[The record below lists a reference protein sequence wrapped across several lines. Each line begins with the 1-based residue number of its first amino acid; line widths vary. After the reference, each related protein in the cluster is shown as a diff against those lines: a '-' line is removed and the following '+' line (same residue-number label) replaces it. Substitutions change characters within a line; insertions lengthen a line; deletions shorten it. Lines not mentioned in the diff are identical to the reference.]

1 MDFKIRAS
9 YPNYYMM
16 HLFANCDGDI
26 SENIFA
32 VENRPA
38 GNKPG
43 TVIYRLDGDEAEHEI
58 APRWYDIYYMLSSDD
73 KRQSEHFL
81 RLLIKERDG
90 DESVGDELKNL
101 RNQLHDKIKKYVD
114 DNPLHDDIHI
124 VTTLSD
130 PDLHSEQIVSNK
142 GKMLLALTKECYA
155 VPDFCILTSK
165 AFCLENQEELLH
177 KAIRNLEIMTQSKL
191 GDDKNPL
198 VFAMRSAMPQY
209 IPGLMPTLLNIGM
222 NRTAHKALVR
232 KHGANMANRIYI
244 NNLGNMFDMLGI
256 IDKSA
261 VDENNLSCEEQN
273 ERIAW
278 MESQVVEHENG
289 DSRLLDD
296 CFYQVLRFTYYVRDF
311 YLNNK
316 QLVMTFM
323 RGKQAYPSLILHKMV
338 WTIGND
344 SSCPGVLYSRH
355 SNTGIGRQIETYPDI
370 FGEEIMTGNISA
382 TNWSYIDRK
391 DIKEL
396 FPAVYHF
403 DPLLENLERKFKSP
417 VTIEFGIETIPG
429 KASLFAVL
437 QLNKSELTG
446 RAALMSSI
454 EMLLNR
460 KISEMTFDDYK
471 TLKNNDFI
479 DNEHPSIIEKKDII
493 ELIRPYHLRQLFS
506 DTIDDKAFK
515 DLTFFC
521 KGVNVLPRTATT
533 AKICFSSAEATE
545 MKKKGYPVCI
555 CKQRFTP
562 EDTITLNEVDAIMS
576 LTPAAIHVVTACRGY
591 GIPAF
596 LNLSNF
602 GTTLENNTLRNS
614 EGKALKT
621 GDWITL
627 SSKRKTIYEGRATF
641 KPARFRKYLNNEPV
655 ELNADDSKVFAE
667 LKLAYATYQ
676 DIINSSH
683 VNFITDI
690 NSLARLISYDLN
702 ANPQKASDV
711 VNTWYSINP
720 ELYQNQVLD
729 SKMGSHLEQS
739 RVFEFLEC
747 EKKVDFFKSIIH
759 KCKKMNI
766 SGLDAGSFMLGR
778 FVAKPLP
785 KAFWET
791 FNAEEIAFILNEYVL
806 YEKYLAVLQ
815 EVGETK
821 LMRAH
826 KQIISRD
833 LQEIELNNITSDTF
847 IPLMMTETNW
857 DEVEI
862 QANRLNNKQD
872 NTLYI
877 IRNLSKP
884 IELAFD
890 MSRPWVKKKVEELS
904 RL

>member
-1 MDFKIRAS
+1 MEFKIRAS

-16 HLFANCDGDI
+16 HLFASCEGDI
-26 SENIFA
+26 SDNIFA
-32 VENRPA
+32 VENKPE

-43 TVIYRLDGDEAEHEI
+43 TVIYRFDNDDENHEI
-58 APRWYDIYYMLSSDD
+58 APRWYDIYYLLSSED
-73 KRQSEHFL
+73 KTQSEHFL

-90 DESVGDELKNL
+90 DESVKEELKNL
-101 RNQLHDKIKKYVD
+101 RNQLLEKIRKYVK
-114 DNPLHDDIHI
+114 DNPLFDDIHV

-165 AFCLENQEELLH
+165 SFCRENQEDLLR

-222 NRTAHKALVR
+222 NRTAHKALV
-232 KHGANMANRIYI
+232 KKYGPNMANRIYL

-256 IDKSA
+256 SDKSA
-261 VDENNLSCEEQN
+261 VDENSLSREEQN
-273 ERIAW
+273 ARIEW
-278 MESQVVEHENG
+278 MESKIIGHENG

-296 CFYQVLRFTYYVRDF
+296 CFYQVLKFTNYVRSF
-311 YLNNK
+311 YSNNK

-344 SSCPGVLYSRH
+344 SSCPGVLYSRD
-355 SNTGIGRQIETYPDI
+355 SNTGNGRQIETYPDI

-382 TNWSYIDRK
+382 RNWRYIDRK

-446 RAALMSSI
+446 RAAMMSSI
-454 EMLLNR
+454 EMFLNR
-460 KISEMTFDDYK
+460 KISEMTIDDYNS
-471 TLKNNDFI
+471 LKNNDFI
-479 DNEHPSIIEKKDII
+479 DSNHHQIIEKKDII

-506 DTIDDKAFK
+506 DTIDDKAFSEM
-515 DLTFFC
+515 TFFG

-533 AKICFSSAEATE
+533 AKICFSTTEATLLKE
-545 MKKKGYPVCI
+545 EGFPVCI

-576 LTPAAIHVVTACRGY
+576 ITPAAIHVVTACRGY

-596 LNLSNF
+596 LNLGNF
-602 GTTLENNTLRNS
+602 GMKLENNKLINAD
-614 EGKALKT
+614 GKELKS

-627 SSKRKTIYEGRATF
+627 SSKRKTIYEGHATF
-641 KPARFRKYLNNEPV
+641 KPARFRKFLNGEDV
-655 ELNADDSKVFAE
+655 KLNAEDSLVFNE
-667 LKLAYATYQ
+667 LKLAYTIYQ

-690 NSLARLISYDLN
+690 DSLARLISYDLN
-702 ANPQKASDV
+702 TNPQKSRDV
-711 VNTWYSINP
+711 VNTWYNLNP
-720 ELYQNQVLD
+720 ERYQKQVLE

-739 RVFEFLEC
+739 RVFEFLDC
-747 EKKVDFFKSIIH
+747 EKKVDFFKSIIQ
-759 KCKKMNI
+759 KCKKLNI

-778 FVAKPLP
+778 FIAKPLP
-785 KAFWET
+785 KTFWET
-791 FNAEEIAFILNEYVL
+791 FTPDEIAFMLNEYVL

-826 KQIISRD
+826 KQIISRN
-833 LQEIELNNITSDTF
+833 LKEIVLHNMTLYTF
-847 IPLMMTETNW
+847 VPLINTETNW
-857 DEVEI
+857 DAVEI
-862 QANRLNNKQD
+862 EVNKLNNRQD

-877 IRNLSKP
+877 VRSLSKP
-884 IELAFD
+884 VDEIFD
-890 MSRPWVKKKVEELS
+890 LSQPWVRSKVEELAT
-904 RL
+904 L

>member
-1 MDFKIRAS
+1 MEFRIRAS

-16 HLFANCDGDI
+16 HLFASCEGDI
-26 SENIFA
+26 SENVFA
-32 VENRPA
+32 VENKPE

-43 TVIYRLDGDEAEHEI
+43 TVIYRMNGDSEYNEI
-58 APRWYDIYYMLSSDD
+58 APRWYDIFYLLSSDD
-73 KRQSEHFL
+73 KEQSEHFL

-90 DESVGDELKNL
+90 DKSVEPELKNL

-114 DNPLHDDIHI
+114 DNPLHDDIHV

-165 AFCLENQEELLH
+165 SFPRENQEELLRE
-177 KAIRNLEIMTQSKL
+177 AIRNLEIMTQSKL
-191 GDDKNPL
+191 GGDKDPL

-222 NRTAHKALVR
+222 NRTAHKALV
-232 KHGANMANRIYI
+232 KKYGHNMANRIYL

-256 IDKSA
+256 IEKNA
-261 VDENNLSCEEQN
+261 VDENKLSIKEQN

-278 MESQVVEHENG
+278 MESQVIEHENG

-296 CFYQVLRFTYYVRDF
+296 CFHQVLRFTYFVREF

-316 QLVMTFM
+316 QLVLTFM

-338 WTIGND
+338 WTIGNE

-355 SNTGIGRQIETYPDI
+355 SNTGTGRQIETYPDI

-382 TNWSYIDRK
+382 TNWSYNDRK
-391 DIKEL
+391 DIKEA

-403 DPLLENLERKFKSP
+403 DPLLEHLERKFKSP

-454 EMLLNR
+454 EMFLNR
-460 KISEMTFDDYK
+460 KISLMTDDDYK
-471 TLKNNDFI
+471 TLKSNDF
-479 DNEHPSIIEKKDII
+479 NEDKYHQIIEKKDII

-515 DLTFFC
+515 DLTFFGR
-521 KGVNVLPRTATT
+521 GVNVLPRTATT
-533 AKICFSSAEATE
+533 AKICFSTAEATE
-545 MKKKGYPVCI
+545 LKKQGFQVCI

-596 LNLSNF
+596 LNLGNF
-602 GTTLENNTLRNS
+602 GMTLKNNMLINN
-614 EGKALKT
+614 EGKVLKS

-627 SSKRKTIYEGRATF
+627 SSKRKTIYEGQATF

-655 ELNADDSKVFAE
+655 HFEADDEEIYRE
-667 LKLAYATYQ
+667 LKLAYNIYQ

-690 NSLARLISYDLN
+690 NTLARLISYDLN
-702 ANPQKASDV
+702 TNPQKARDV
-711 VNTWYSINP
+711 VNTWYALNP
-720 ELYQNQVLD
+720 ELYQNQVLE

-739 RVFEFLEC
+739 RVFEFLDS

-791 FNAEEIAFILNEYVL
+791 FTPEETAFILNEYVL

-815 EVGETK
+815 EVGETR

-826 KQIISRD
+826 KRIISQD
-833 LQEIELNNITSDTF
+833 LKEIELNNLTFDTF
-847 IPLMMTETNW
+847 IPLIMTETNW
-857 DEVEI
+857 EEVEI
-862 QANRLNNKQD
+862 QLNCLNNRQD

-877 IRNLSKP
+877 VRNLSKP
-884 IELAFD
+884 IDQIFD
-890 MSRPWVKKKVEELS
+890 MDKPWVREKVAVLS
-904 RL
+904 GL

>member
-1 MDFKIRAS
+1 MEFKIRAS

-16 HLFANCDGDI
+16 HLFASCEGDI

-32 VENRPA
+32 VENKPE

-43 TVIYRLDGDEAEHEI
+43 TVIYRFDNEEESHEI
-58 APRWYDIYYMLSSDD
+58 APRWYDIYYLLTSES
-73 KRQSEHFL
+73 KVHSEHFL
-81 RLLIKERDG
+81 KLLIKERDG
-90 DESVGDELKNL
+90 DESVKDELKTL
-101 RNQLHDKIKKYVD
+101 RNQLHDKIKKYVN
-114 DNPLHDDIHI
+114 DNPLHDDIHV

-165 AFCLENQEELLH
+165 SFSRENQEELLRQ
-177 KAIRNLEIMTQSKL
+177 AIHNLEIMTQSRL

-222 NRTAHKALVR
+222 NRTAYKALI
-232 KHGANMANRIYI
+232 KKYGPNMANRIYL
-244 NNLGNMFDMLGI
+244 NNLDNMFDMLGI
-256 IDKSA
+256 VDNSV
-261 VDENNLSCEEQN
+261 VDENKLSCEEQK
-273 ERIAW
+273 ERIDW
-278 MESQVVEHENG
+278 MESKVIEHENG

-296 CFYQVLRFTYYVRDF
+296 CFYQVLRFTYYVRSF

-323 RGKQAYPSLILHKMV
+323 RGKQAFPSLILHKMV

-403 DPLLENLERKFKSP
+403 DPLLETLERKFKSP

-446 RAALMSSI
+446 RAAMMSSI
-454 EMLLNR
+454 EMFLNR
-460 KISEMTFDDYK
+460 KISEMTINDYN
-471 TLKNNDFI
+471 TLKNSDFNDI
-479 DNEHPSIIEKKDII
+479 KRHPIIEKKDII

-515 DLTFFC
+515 DLTFFG

-533 AKICFSSAEATE
+533 AKICFSSAKASEL
-545 MKKKGYPVCI
+545 KSDGFPVCI

-576 LTPAAIHVVTACRGY
+576 ITPAAIHVVTACRGY

-596 LNLSNF
+596 LNLGNF
-602 GTTLENNTLRNS
+602 GMKLQDNKLINS
-614 EGKALKT
+614 EGRVLNT

-627 SSKRKTIYEGRATF
+627 SSKRRSIYEGRATF
-641 KPARFRKYLNNEPV
+641 KPARFRKYLNGEDVKLNE
-655 ELNADDSKVFAE
+655 EDSKMFSE
-667 LKLAYATYQ
+667 LKLAYTIYQ

-690 NSLARLISYDLN
+690 DSLARLISYDLN
-702 ANPQKASDV
+702 ANPQKAKDV
-711 VNTWYSINP
+711 VNTWYSLNP
-720 ELYQNQVLD
+720 ELYQKQVLE

-739 RVFEFLEC
+739 RVFDLLDG
-747 EKKVDFFKSIIH
+747 EKKVDFFKSIIQ
-759 KCKKMNI
+759 KCRKMNV
-766 SGLDAGSFMLGR
+766 SGLNAGSFMLGR
-778 FVAKPLP
+778 FIAKPLP
-785 KAFWET
+785 TVFWET
-791 FNAEEIAFILNEYVL
+791 FTPDEIAFMLNEYVL

-821 LMRAH
+821 LMRTH
-826 KQIISRD
+826 KQIISKD
-833 LQEIELNNITSDTF
+833 LQQIELNNLTLYTF
-847 IPLMMTETNW
+847 VPLMMTDTNW
-857 DEVEI
+857 NEVET
-862 QANRLNNKQD
+862 QVLKMSNKQD
-872 NTLYI
+872 NTLYMV
-877 IRNLSKP
+877 RSLSKN
-884 IELAFD
+884 INEAFD
-890 MSRPWVKKKVEELS
+890 MTLPWVQDKVLKLIEM
-904 RL
+904 